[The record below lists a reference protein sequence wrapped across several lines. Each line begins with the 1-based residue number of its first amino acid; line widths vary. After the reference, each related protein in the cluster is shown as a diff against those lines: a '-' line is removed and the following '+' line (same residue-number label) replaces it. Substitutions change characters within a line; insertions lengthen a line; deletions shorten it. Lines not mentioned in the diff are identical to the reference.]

1 MCCVLELQFH
11 DQSPVTDHL
20 NFSGLAFGALHGMI
34 EVRSSAIFFWDDDI
48 GNLTDDVYLA
58 SLGNVRVSCPRWQH
72 IAVQYHT
79 SRMVELIFSPL
90 SFSSWLTIC
99 LVTLVSLGPDHKAL
113 LGFTVT
119 SQEDMYNSLSLR
131 IIFKS
136 SNLSTDNFR
145 DNISNKLS
153 VKSFIFNTIYLL

>member
-113 LGFTVT
+113 LLQVRRTCTIVYLLG
-119 SQEDMYNSLSLR
+119 LSL
-131 IIFKS
+131 KA
-136 SNLSTDNFR
+136 L
-145 DNISNKLS
+145 
-153 VKSFIFNTIYLL
+153 IYLQITLEITSLISYL